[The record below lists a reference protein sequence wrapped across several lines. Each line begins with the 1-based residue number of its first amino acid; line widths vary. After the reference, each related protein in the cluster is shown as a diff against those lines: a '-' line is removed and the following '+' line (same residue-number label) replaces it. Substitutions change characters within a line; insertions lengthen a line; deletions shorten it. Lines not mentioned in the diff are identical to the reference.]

1 MKWCEVDSARLPLL
15 HARRYPAITSKNR
28 RRNAVMALQ
37 DTKSRIGAMHHQFY
51 INYANVQGCRIN
63 VITVIIWSLIF
74 DLSIAKDKIV
84 FFFFVSFFQQWN
96 NSWNDSFNSFNV
108 FRICRK
114 QWFWTR
120 MVNPSG
126 GAGRTSCSRLRWIA
140 LGTRSIRSCNS
151 SRLLQYEVNI
161 NIFSTGE
168 DTFLGKVMMKN
179 SYVGGKQEGKKGK
192 FL

>member
-161 NIFSTGE
+161 NIFSIGE